1 MAKIILTCSD
11 GSYYAESVYQHSAWI
26 AERMNIGIHV
36 LHMLDPEWQDPPIL
50 DFSSNIGIEPQAALL
65 DELIR
70 LEEAKS
76 RVARLKAN
84 AIVQDARARL
94 NKAGV
99 KKISV
104 EQRPG
109 TLVEGIQDLSD
120 RTRIVVIGKRGEN
133 ADFAKRHL
141 GSNLER
147 VIRASTHP
155 VLVSARNYAP
165 LKKILLAYDGG
176 SSVKKAVEFMTNEPL
191 FNGMDCH
198 LLQAGSANS
207 GLEKELE
214 DVGLQLTDAGLKVKT
229 SLIPGEPEDVIS
241 EIVKNEGIDLL
252 IMGAYGHSRIRQFI
266 VGSTTTE
273 MIRTCPISA
282 LMFR

>member
-1 MAKIILTCSD
+1 MSKIILSCSD
-11 GSYYAESVYQHSAWI
+11 GSLYAESVYQHSAWV
-26 AERMNIGIHV
+26 ARKLNLGIHV

-65 DELIR
+65 DEMIR

-76 RVARLKAN
+76 RVARLKAT

-94 NKAGV
+94 TKAGI

-120 RTRIVVIGKRGEN
+120 RTRIVVIGKRGEH
-133 ADFAKRHL
+133 AGFAQKHL

-147 VIRASTHP
+147 VIRASVHP
-155 VLVSARNYAP
+155 VLVSARNYKP
-165 LKKILLAYDGG
+165 IKKVLLAYDNVP
-176 SSVKKAVEFMTNEPL
+176 SIKKAIKFLVEEPL
-191 FNGMDCH
+191 FNGMECH
-198 LLQAGSANS
+198 LLHAGPANN
-207 GLEKELE
+207 GLQKEME
-214 DVGLQLTDAGLKVKT
+214 DAGLQLIDGGLKIQT
-229 SLIPGEPEDVIS
+229 SLIPGEPEDIIS
-241 EIVKNEGIDLL
+241 KTVKNEGIDLL

-266 VGSTTTE
+266 VGSTTSE

>member
-1 MAKIILTCSD
+1 MSKIILTCSD
-11 GSYYAESVYQHSAWI
+11 GSYYADSVYQHSAWI
-26 AERMNIGIHV
+26 AEKLKLGIHV

-76 RVARLKAN
+76 RVARLKAT
-84 AIVQDARARL
+84 AIVQDARGRL
-94 NKAGV
+94 NKAGI

-109 TLVEGIQDLSD
+109 TLVEGIHDLSE
-120 RTRIVVIGKRGEN
+120 RTRIVVLGKRGEH
-133 ADFAKRHL
+133 ASFAQKHL

-155 VLVSARNYAP
+155 VLVTARNFKP
-165 LKKILLAYDGG
+165 IKKILLAYDGG
-176 SSVKKAVEFMTNEPL
+176 PSVKKAVQFMVEEPM
-191 FNGMDCH
+191 FNGLNCH
-198 LLQAGSANS
+198 LLQVGPAQN

-214 DVGLQLTDAGLKVKT
+214 DVGLQLIDGGLKVKT
-229 SLIPGEPEDVIS
+229 SLVPGEPEDVIAKT
-241 EIVKNEGIDLL
+241 VKNEGIDLL

>member
-155 VLVSARNYAP
+155 VLVSA
-165 LKKILLAYDGG
+165 
-176 SSVKKAVEFMTNEPL
+176 
-191 FNGMDCH
+191 
-198 LLQAGSANS
+198 
-207 GLEKELE
+207 
-214 DVGLQLTDAGLKVKT
+214 
-229 SLIPGEPEDVIS
+229 
-241 EIVKNEGIDLL
+241 
-252 IMGAYGHSRIRQFI
+252 
-266 VGSTTTE
+266 
-273 MIRTCPISA
+273 
-282 LMFR
+282 